1 MDRRQ
6 KRSRKVICDA
16 LLLLM
21 RDKPI
26 EEITIRELTDA
37 ADVNRKTFYN
47 NYNSIMDVKR
57 ELEDNLV
64 QLFFSLVNAE
74 NLEDKIT
81 EADLNPGRFIHRL
94 IKVIDDDHA
103 KARMIFDSG
112 ESTVVLKH
120 LKEVLSPYLRPLA
133 DEHNITESELEYALY
148 FIASGTMSVLKAWL
162 HNEISASSSEMEN
175 ILITLIRKVIRN

>member
-47 NYNSIMDVKR
+47 NYSSIMDVKY

-64 QLFFSLVNAE
+64 QLLFSLVNADTIE
-74 NLEDKIT
+74 GKIT
-81 EADLNPGRFIHRL
+81 EADLNPGLFVHHL
-94 IKVIDDDHA
+94 IKVIDNDRA
-103 KARMIFDSG
+103 KARIIFDSG
-112 ESTVVLKH
+112 ESTILLKH
-120 LKEVLSPYLRPLA
+120 LRDLLNPYLRPLA
-133 DEHNITESELEYALY
+133 NEHKISESELEYSLY

-162 HNEISASSSEMEN
+162 HDEITARPSEMET
-175 ILITLIRKVIRN
+175 IIATLIRKVLRN

>member
-47 NYNSIMDVKR
+47 NYGSIMDVKH

-64 QLFFSLVNAE
+64 QLFFSLVNADTI
-74 NLEDKIT
+74 EDKIT
-81 EADLNPGRFIHRL
+81 EADLNPGRFIHHL
-94 IKVIDDDHA
+94 IKVIDDDRA

-112 ESTVVLKH
+112 ESTVVLRH
-120 LKEVLSPYLRPLA
+120 LRDLLTPYLRPLA
-133 DEHNITESELEYALY
+133 HEHNTTEAELEYALY
-148 FIASGTMSVLKAWL
+148 FIASGTISILKAWL
-162 HNEISASSSEMEN
+162 HDEITASSSEIEST
-175 ILITLIRKVIRN
+175 LVTLIRKVIRN

>member
-26 EEITIRELTDA
+26 EEITIKELTEA

-47 NYNSIMDVKR
+47 NYGSIMDVKA
-57 ELEDNLV
+57 ELEDNIV
-64 QLFFSLVNAE
+64 QLFFSLVNAD
-74 NLEDKIT
+74 NIEDKIV

-94 IKVIDDDHA
+94 IKVIDDDRA
-103 KARMIFDSG
+103 KARLIFDSG
-112 ESTVVLKH
+112 ENTVVLRH
-120 LKEVLSPYLRPLA
+120 LKELLTPYLRSLA
-133 DEHNITESELEYALY
+133 TEHNITESELEYALY
-148 FIASGTMSVLKAWL
+148 FIASGTMSVIKAWL
-162 HNEISASSSEMEN
+162 NDEIAASSSEMEN